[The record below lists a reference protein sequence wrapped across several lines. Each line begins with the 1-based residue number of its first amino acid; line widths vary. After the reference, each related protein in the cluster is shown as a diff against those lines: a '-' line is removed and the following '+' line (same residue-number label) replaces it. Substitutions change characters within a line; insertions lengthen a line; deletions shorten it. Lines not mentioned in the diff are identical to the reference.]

1 MISVSQMRECL
12 AKEYNVDFTDSTTA
26 RTFVNIVAWTSY
38 QRNEDITP
46 YWRSLKTDGELNKK

>member
-1 MISVSQMRECL
+1 MRECL